1 MAAAIALAV
10 SGCAGTKP
18 LDQSLVTAAT
28 VTEALPVPG
37 AGDLTG
43 AMRAY
48 RIGPLDKLRVQI
60 FGVQELDRDG
70 AVDVDGNF
78 SMPLI
83 GSVPAVGMTAN
94 EFAGRLT
101 QRYGERYL
109 RDPQVSVSVVEA
121 VSQQVTVDGS
131 VQKAGQY
138 PVIGNTT
145 LMTTIA
151 SAGGLTDTAK
161 LDDVLVFRTINDK
174 RMVARY
180 SLGAIRNGAA
190 ADPEIYGNDVVIVG
204 TGAGRLQLRDLIL
217 LTSVLGAFYQF
228 TR

>member
-1 MAAAIALAV
+1 M
-10 SGCAGTKP
+10 S
-18 LDQSLVTAAT
+18 
-28 VTEALPVPG
+28 
-37 AGDLTG
+37 G

-48 RIGPLDKLRVQI
+48 RIGPLDKLRVQV
-60 FGVQELDRDG
+60 FGVQELDREG

-83 GSVPAVGMTAN
+83 GAVSATGMTAN
-94 EFAGRLT
+94 EFASRLAE
-101 QRYGERYL
+101 RYEQRYL

-161 LDDVLVFRTINDK
+161 ADDVIVFRTINEK

-180 SLGAIRNGAA
+180 SLAAIRTGSAV
-190 ADPEIYGNDVVIVG
+190 DPEIYGNDVVIVG
-204 TGAGRLQLRDLIL
+204 TGAGRLQLRDIVL